1 MAEAEETGRVT
12 RLTKQPSLITGTT
25 LREYQLEGLNWMISL
40 HDRGI
45 SGACPSVGP
54 PAACGA
60 CLWRMPG
67 ACVLSSPCWMHACSW
82 TDRRHTQL
90 AACV

>member
-1 MAEAEETGRVT
+1 VAEAEETGRVT

-45 SGACPSVGP
+45 SGARVLL
-54 PAACGA
+54 PA
-60 CLWRMPG
+60 
-67 ACVLSSPCWMHACSW
+67 
-82 TDRRHTQL
+82 
-90 AACV
+90 